1 MAHAEKMNRAT
12 KRLHARRLVAD
23 IKRGQSMG
31 SMTLAEL
38 LDMPSL
44 DARLCPLQSKPL
56 PHGYVVG
63 SQGLYRVSSSLHR
76 RIARTSEERPDTQ
89 TVTRNCSEKQRQD
102 TIGKRLQ
109 SAQEIASEKFRRER
123 AVAASK
129 WSVAGRDQA
138 TRLAVSGAPR
148 TPDKVVR
155 DELSRSPLPQQF
167 SPSRGAQVDSDGRI
181 VAHGS
186 SPSSSTRRRR
196 KRESPGRRSPS
207 SFDRTV
213 RVDVGPAVVGSVCPD
228 RLGRRTSPTRLA
240 PLHNEIDPP
249 PPRWWGQSTASSPS
263 PVQGLLLSPPG
274 APHISAHN
282 SGMLQSIVDNR

>member
-1 MAHAEKMNRAT
+1 MATEKVQWAT
-12 KRLHARRLVAD
+12 KRLHARRLVTS
-23 IKRGQSMG
+23 IKQGGNMS

-44 DARLCPLQSKPL
+44 DARLCPLQAKPL
-56 PHGYVVG
+56 PDGYVVG

-76 RIARTSEERPDTQ
+76 RIARTSEERPDNQ

-102 TIGKRLQ
+102 TIERRLQ

-138 TRLAVSGAPR
+138 SRLAVSGAPR

-155 DELSRSPLPQQF
+155 DELSRSPLPHSF
-167 SPSRGAQVDSDGRI
+167 SPSRAQLDSDGRI
-181 VAHGS
+181 VSSG
-186 SPSSSTRRRR
+186 SPSSMRRR
-196 KRESPGRRSPS
+196 KRASPGRWSPS

-213 RVDVGPAVVGSVCPD
+213 TMDVGAAVAGSICPD
-228 RLGRRTSPTRLA
+228 RLGRRTSPTQLA
-240 PLHNEIDPP
+240 PLHNSIDV
-249 PPRWWGQSTASSPS
+249 PPRWWGQSASPSSPG
-263 PVQGLLLSPPG
+263 PIQGLLLSPPG

-282 SGMLQSIVDNR
+282 SGMLQSIVDDRKNW